1 MTTMTRTRT
10 VGELMTRE
18 VLTVPETM
26 NAHELAL
33 FLSEHEISGAPVVS
47 ATGTLVGVVSTSD
60 LARLTSEN
68 VDWSGEERQ
77 SFYRATPFDEEVM
90 AALYGLDTPSAVVPA
105 EGADTQVRDFMSPV
119 IQSVDEDATVPEVA
133 RLMLAGHFHR
143 LLVTRGGAVSG
154 IVTALDLLALLAEE
168 EA

>member
-33 FLSEHEISGAPVVS
+33 FLSEHEISGAPVVT

-68 VDWSGEERQ
+68 VEWRGEERQ

-90 AALYGLDTPSAVVPA
+90 AELYGLEALATAPT
-105 EGADTQVRDFMSPV
+105 EGSDTQVRDFMSPV
-119 IQSVDEDATVPEVA
+119 IQSVEEDATVAEVA
-133 RLMLAGHFHR
+133 RLMLAGHYHR
-143 LLVTRGGAVSG
+143 LLVTRDGALAG

-168 EA
+168 ET